1 MKKLEVP
8 PSLLSTYLL
17 NITSPILYVV
27 KEMFSNIKGQSIY
40 KCKIIHFKP
49 NTAYLCLLEG
59 KL

>member
-8 PSLLSTYLL
+8 PSLLSIYLL

-27 KEMFSNIKGQSIY
+27 KVMFSNIEGQSIY
-40 KCKIIHFKP
+40 KCKIIDFKP
-49 NTAYLCLLEG
+49 NMGCLCLLEG